1 MTSRPEPVDPVPL
14 LRPLLAPGAEP
25 LDAVPAPVIEELRT
39 HLTRLGDLGFRVE
52 VGRSQVRIRNPAR
65 GFVTVVHLSQADDLG
80 ERRDLFRRL
89 RARFGTFWD
98 RYLPWLFATSRQVA
112 EPYESL
118 RVLIERCQ
126 EVREG
131 SRSAA

>member
-1 MTSRPEPVDPVPL
+1 MTSPPEPVDPVPL
-14 LRPLLAPGAEP
+14 LRPLLPPGVDP
-25 LDAVPAPVIEELRT
+25 LDVVPAPVLQELRT
-39 HLTRLGDLGFRVE
+39 QLTRLRDLGFRVE
-52 VGRSQVRIRNPAR
+52 AGRSQVRIRNPAQ

-98 RYLPWLFATSRQVA
+98 RHLPWLFAASPRVA
-112 EPYESL
+112 EPYQSL

-126 EVREG
+126 EVRES
-131 SRSAA
+131 SRRAV